1 MYAMSDEALIGGP
14 TWPKLA
20 TIGNDIV
27 PPFQLR
33 AYVLYVSREREGERE
48 VDSFQMKKSNF

>member
-14 TWPKLA
+14 TWPRLA

-33 AYVLYVSREREGERE
+33 AYVLYVSRKRGRE
-48 VDSFQMKKSNF
+48 KSTRSR